1 MRTGVFAG
9 VPAAPLPPRHPVRR
23 DAHGEQPNTSTA
35 SPKGAHPAG
44 ARGCHQGRGVAR
56 TLAAGAASGPN
67 GRMTGGQISV
77 FLADDN
83 LIVREGVRA
92 MLALEPDIEV
102 VGMACDYDGL
112 VAKAEAAA
120 PQVLVTD
127 IRMPP
132 SFQREGIDAA
142 KELRKRH
149 PGTGVVVLSQYDDP
163 EYAVSLL
170 SEGAAGY
177 AYLLKDAVA
186 EGDQLAAAVRQV
198 ASGGSMLDPKIVDA
212 LTRPVTGHTH
222 ELSPSEE
229 ELLHMVATGMPIKA
243 IAVARRTTLAR
254 AASDVERLFLT
265 ISRDASAGASG
276 SLRRLRLLHQAI
288 VDREEQ
294 GETLSRLLPGGL
306 AEKVRR
312 EGASIGDVEEL
323 DVTVVMSDVRGYS
336 AIAEKSDLGRLAR
349 QVNTHR
355 AEMNHAVLDAGGTVM
370 QFIGDAVMAVFG
382 APVPQVDHADRAV
395 SAAVAM
401 IERQAAVDE
410 RWARDRLPA
419 FGLGIGV
426 STGPVAAALLGSQER
441 LEYTVVGD
449 TVNMAQRLQ
458 DQARPAGRIVLSEA
472 TYAALRTPVDA
483 QRLEPLRVKGREAPV
498 TAYVITAAGGSARA
512 DGAAPRVADG
522 ISGTGGAA

>member
-1 MRTGVFAG
+1 MVHMA
-9 VPAAPLPPRHPVRR
+9 
-23 DAHGEQPNTSTA
+23 
-35 SPKGAHPAG
+35 
-44 ARGCHQGRGVAR
+44 
-56 TLAAGAASGPN
+56 
-67 GRMTGGQISV
+67 GGQISA

-83 LIVREGVRA
+83 VIVREGVRA
-92 MLALEPDIEV
+92 MLALEHDIEV
-102 VGMACDYDGL
+102 VGVARDYDEL
-112 VAKAEAAA
+112 VAGATAAA

-186 EGDQLAAAVRQV
+186 ESDQLAAAVRQV

-212 LTRPVTGHTH
+212 LMRPVTDHTH

-229 ELLHMVATGMPIKA
+229 DLLRMVAAGMPIKA
-243 IAVARRTTLAR
+243 IGVALRTTP
-254 AASDVERLFLT
+254 AAAAADVERLFLK
-265 ISRDASAGASG
+265 ISRDASAGTSG
-276 SLRRLRLLHQAI
+276 ALRRLRLLHQAI

-312 EGASIGDVEEL
+312 EGATIGAVEEL
-323 DVTVVMSDVRGYS
+323 DVTVLMSDVRGYS
-336 AIAEKSDLGRLAR
+336 AIAEKSDPSRLAG

-382 APVPQVDHADRAV
+382 APVAQDDHADRAV
-395 SAAVAM
+395 GAAVAM
-401 IERQAAVDE
+401 IERQARVNE
-410 RWARDRLPA
+410 RWADEGLPA

-426 STGPVAAALLGSQER
+426 STGPVAAALLGSAER

-449 TVNMAQRLQ
+449 TVNLAQRLQ

-472 TYAALRTPVDA
+472 TYAALRARVEA
-483 QRLEPLRVKGREAPV
+483 QRLAPLRVKGREAPV
-498 TAYVITAAGGSARA
+498 SAYVLTVAGGSAGTG
-512 DGAAPRVADG
+512 GAIPRVADG
-522 ISGTGGAA
+522 ISGRGGAS